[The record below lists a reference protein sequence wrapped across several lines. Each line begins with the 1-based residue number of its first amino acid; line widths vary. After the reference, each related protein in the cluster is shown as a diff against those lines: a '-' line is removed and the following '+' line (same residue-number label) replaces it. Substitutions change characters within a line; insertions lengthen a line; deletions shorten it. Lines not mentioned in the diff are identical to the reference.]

1 MIAWVVWA
9 SLLASVPP
17 MTGRT
22 FTLVR
27 SVPSLSFV
35 SDIAYAG
42 VAFVVGL
49 SAARWLRD
57 PKASGLRQV
66 LSKGLLAVSL
76 ASSVLL
82 LVLGWA
88 AFSLCPQDDLVA
100 ASMWLVSHMRPSLIE
115 NGTLELALWCLAAF
129 GCGAFHPRGRMGGK
143 AGDEAAHGPLAI
155 TGMLAFI
162 VGFLRGPAWAGLLPR
177 ESVNTAVDGSGSLLF
192 GTDGPS
198 PLASVPLLICVAVSL
213 GVQLVAWFGTDDG
226 GGEEK
231 MRLLAAPVLGELG
244 FRCLVRVISP
254 DVTILEHAWA
264 LALIAQL
271 GLSVTILVLG
281 VRTLLSSRSDDT
293 SGGVMPS
300 VEELRQHGLT
310 EREATMARLTCT
322 GMTSSEVAGRL
333 SVSPSTVRNTLQRV
347 YRKLGVTSRDGLV
360 SYLCGDVPADQS
372 VSKGEGAQ
380 ASSCLVKAVTFVCLA
395 ACDLPWRVPGV
406 PLLVGWSCKNAV
418 AYGIASGMLL
428 GTLGARR
435 VASIGLPHARSTW
448 NALLVL
454 AVPFALVGVACR
466 YVETGL
472 QSLLLFSACTIVT
485 ACWVLAI
492 LAPFD
497 GTVDSSRGIAVT
509 RIRCTLIVLAASLVT
524 LWRSSIW
531 PFISLSKEL
540 TPFLVVWCFGLLVR
554 LRPRGEKPR
563 VAVVAV
569 LICAFVASLATDN
582 AQAFLLAFG
591 VALVLHCGAP
601 SQSVLLWFAC
611 SLILCASIGDLISDA
626 LQTSLATNTLTP
638 TVPVALEYV
647 VRSSVLWAGIV
658 VGAFPLLPGRAASRR
673 KRAKA

>member
-17 MTGRT
+17 MMGRT

-35 SDIAYAG
+35 SDIAYSG
-42 VAFVVGL
+42 IAFIAGL
-49 SAARWLRD
+49 SIAGWLRE
-57 PKASGLRQV
+57 PKASGRRQV
-66 LSKGLLAVSL
+66 LSKGFLAVSL

-88 AFSLCPQDDLVA
+88 AFSLRPQDDLVA
-100 ASMWLVSHMRPSLIE
+100 ASMWLVSHIRPSLIE
-115 NGTLELALWCLAAF
+115 NGTLELVLWCLAAF
-129 GCGAFHPRGRMGGK
+129 GCGAFHPRGGMGGK

-155 TGMLAFI
+155 TGTLAFI

-177 ESVNTAVDGSGSLLF
+177 ESVNTAVDGSGPLLI

-198 PLASVPLLICVAVSL
+198 PLASAPLLICVAVSF
-213 GVQLVAWFGTDDG
+213 GVQLVAWYGTVDC
-226 GGEEK
+226 GEEG
-231 MRLLAAPVLGELG
+231 RVELLATPAFGELG

-254 DVTILEHAWA
+254 DVAILESAWA
-264 LALIAQL
+264 PTLIAQL
-271 GLSVTILVLG
+271 ALSVTILVLG
-281 VRTLLSSRSDDT
+281 VRALLVSRSDDM
-293 SGGVMPS
+293 SGGEIPS
-300 VEELRQHGLT
+300 IEELRQHGLT
-310 EREATMARLTCT
+310 EREATMVRLTCT
-322 GMTSSEVAGRL
+322 GMTSSVVAGRL

-372 VSKGEGAQ
+372 VSKGEGTQ
-380 ASSCLVKAVTFVCLA
+380 ASSRLVKAVTFACLV

-428 GTLGARR
+428 GTLGAKS
-435 VASIGLPHARSTW
+435 VASVGLLHVRSTW
-448 NALLVL
+448 NALLVP
-454 AVPFALVGVACR
+454 AIPFALVGVACR
-466 YVETGL
+466 YVAMGP

-492 LAPFD
+492 LAPSD
-497 GTVDSSRGIAVT
+497 GAVGSSHGTAVART
-509 RIRCTLIVLAASLVT
+509 RCTLIVLAASLVT

-531 PFISLSKEL
+531 PFLSLSMEL
-540 TPFLVVWCFGLLVR
+540 IPFLVIWCCGLLVR
-554 LRPRGEKPR
+554 LRPRGEKPCLA
-563 VAVVAV
+563 VAAV
-569 LICAFVASLATDN
+569 LVCALVVSIATEN
-582 AQAFLLAFG
+582 AQALLLAFG

-611 SLILCASIGDLISDA
+611 SLVLCASVGDLISDA

-658 VGAFPLLPGRAASRR
+658 VGALPLLPGRAASRR